1 MLKLA
6 IIHSQSLKLVDVH
19 YPLEKAIVIRQ
30 PLRQIV
36 IINLL
41 WWTAVQI
48 AIYQFFVKILLLLPK
63 RFALYQEQLDFRMVI

>member
-36 IINLL
+36 IIDLL
-41 WWTAVQI
+41 
-48 AIYQFFVKILLLLPK
+48 FVG
-63 RFALYQEQLDFRMVI
+63 QLFKSLSINFS